1 MATWSSAL
9 RIWKLLYHAQTMM
22 TLQAGHKKSLFLRTP
37 KSTQIPM
44 SKEIWFIRHAQS
56 EGNAGKRTTSS
67 KENPLTDLGH
77 RQAATLSDHL
87 CGIGMKPGLLIY
99 SDFIRTQQTMAPF
112 VEANPDIP
120 TEKWNIHE
128 FTYLSAEKYN
138 NTTVQ
143 ERMPGRKEFWKK
155 NDMFYRDDKT
165 SESVADLVNRASET
179 ITASLK
185 NPNDFIMVFSH
196 GTFIK
201 VLWMLLSHGDLDKGY
216 IKYWPTVK
224 KLHRWTDSIS
234 FPNTAILKVKIEGDE
249 RWLNTYHEKRIV

>member
-1 MATWSSAL
+1 
-9 RIWKLLYHAQTMM
+9 
-22 TLQAGHKKSLFLRTP
+22 
-37 KSTQIPM
+37 M

-56 EGNAGKRTTSS
+56 EGNAGKKTTSS

-77 RQAATLSDHL
+77 RQAAALSEYL
-87 CGIGMKPGLLIY
+87 CGIGKKPGLLVY

-120 TEKWNIHE
+120 IEKWNIHE

-138 NTTVQ
+138 NTTVE

-165 SESVADLVNRASET
+165 SESVSDLVTRTTDT
-179 ITASLK
+179 ITSALM

-201 VLWMLLSHGDLDKGY
+201 VLWMMLAQGDLIGGY
-216 IKYWPTVK
+216 MKYWPTVK
-224 KLHRWTDSIS
+224 KLRRWTDSIS
-234 FPNTAILKVKIEGDE
+234 FPNTAMLKVKTEDGAL
-249 RWLNTYHEKRIV
+249 WLNTYHENRVV